1 MENNVRLK
9 ITSSWIS
16 TSKDYLEI
24 IKLKKE
30 IVDTVKYYV
39 ESSLGESM
47 LGLIEEAKNVNPS
60 CILEQDDI
68 RRSFFD
74 VFIGKYLPNFG
85 ITFYNILPRFKEY
98 NGRYVSTFDTS
109 VVPEIRDLTIVFKDQ
124 LPRLFDSYSIDSFES
139 LASTN
144 KEAYDTLKNLLIRY
158 VSVCKSLNSKIDMLG
173 QVLSDK
179 NLTKTKLKKNYQNSI
194 SYVKKGIH

>member
-47 LGLIEEAKNVNPS
+47 LNLIEEAKNVNPS

-139 LASTN
+139 LVSTN

-179 NLTKTKLKKNYQNSI
+179 NLTKTKLKKELPKLY
-194 SYVKKGIH
+194 KLC

>member
-39 ESSLGESM
+39 ESSLGESL

-85 ITFYNILPRFKEY
+85 ITFYNILPRFKDF

-179 NLTKTKLKKNYQNSI
+179 NLTKTKLKKELPKLY
-194 SYVKKGIH
+194 KLC

>member
-47 LGLIEEAKNVNPS
+47 LNLIEEAKNVNPS
-60 CILEQDDI
+60 CILKQDDI

-85 ITFYNILPRFKEY
+85 ITFYSILPRSKEY

-179 NLTKTKLKKNYQNSI
+179 NLTKTKLKKELPKLY
-194 SYVKKGIH
+194 KLC

>member
-47 LGLIEEAKNVNPS
+47 LNLIEKAKDVNPS
-60 CILEQDDI
+60 CILKQDDI

-74 VFIGKYLPNFG
+74 VFIGKYLPN
-85 ITFYNILPRFKEY
+85 L
-98 NGRYVSTFDTS
+98 
-109 VVPEIRDLTIVFKDQ
+109 
-124 LPRLFDSYSIDSFES
+124 S
-139 LASTN
+139 L
-144 KEAYDTLKNLLIRY
+144 
-158 VSVCKSLNSKIDMLG
+158 
-173 QVLSDK
+173 
-179 NLTKTKLKKNYQNSI
+179 
-194 SYVKKGIH
+194 IHI

>member
-39 ESSLGESM
+39 ESSLGESL

-60 CILEQDDI
+60 CILKQDDI

-85 ITFYNILPRFKEY
+85 ITFYNILPRFKEC

-179 NLTKTKLKKNYQNSI
+179 NLTKTKLKKELPKLY
-194 SYVKKGIH
+194 KLC

>member
-60 CILEQDDI
+60 CILKQDDI

-98 NGRYVSTFDTS
+98 NGRYISTFDTS

-158 VSVCKSLNSKIDMLG
+158 VSVCKSLNGKIDMLG
-173 QVLSDK
+173 QVLSEK
-179 NLTKTKLKKNYQNSI
+179 NLTKTKLKKELPELY
-194 SYVKKGIH
+194 KLC

>member
-179 NLTKTKLKKNYQNSI
+179 NLTKTKLKKELPKLY
-194 SYVKKGIH
+194 KLC

>member
-24 IKLKKE
+24 IKLKKG

-60 CILEQDDI
+60 CILKQDDI

-179 NLTKTKLKKNYQNSI
+179 NLTKTKLKKELPKLY
-194 SYVKKGIH
+194 KLC

>member
-39 ESSLGESM
+39 ESSLGESL

-179 NLTKTKLKKNYQNSI
+179 NMTKTKLKKELPKFY
-194 SYVKKGIH
+194 KLC

>member
-39 ESSLGESM
+39 ESSLGESL

-60 CILEQDDI
+60 CILEQGDI

-179 NLTKTKLKKNYQNSI
+179 NLTKTKLKKELPKLY
-194 SYVKKGIH
+194 KLC

>member
-60 CILEQDDI
+60 CILKQDDI

-158 VSVCKSLNSKIDMLG
+158 VSVCKSLNSKIDLLG

-179 NLTKTKLKKNYQNSI
+179 NLTKTKLKKELPKLY
-194 SYVKKGIH
+194 KLC

>member
-39 ESSLGESM
+39 DSSLGES
-47 LGLIEEAKNVNPS
+47 LLSLIEEAKNVNPS

-85 ITFYNILPRFKEY
+85 ITFYSILPRFKEY
-98 NGRYVSTFDTS
+98 NCRYVSTFDTC
-109 VVPEIRDLTIVFKDQ
+109 VVPEIRDLTIVFKGQ

-139 LASTN
+139 LSSTN

-158 VSVCKSLNSKIDMLG
+158 VSVCKSLNSKIDLLG

-179 NLTKTKLKKNYQNSI
+179 NLTKTRLKKELPKLY
-194 SYVKKGIH
+194 KLC

>member
-39 ESSLGESM
+39 ESSLGESL

-98 NGRYVSTFDTS
+98 NGRYVSIFDTS

-179 NLTKTKLKKNYQNSI
+179 NLTKTKLKKELPKLY
-194 SYVKKGIH
+194 KLC

>member
-9 ITSSWIS
+9 ITSSWIY

-179 NLTKTKLKKNYQNSI
+179 NLTKTKLKKELPKLY
-194 SYVKKGIH
+194 KLC

>member
-47 LGLIEEAKNVNPS
+47 LGLIEEAKKCKP
-60 CILEQDDI
+60 IL
-68 RRSFFD
+68 
-74 VFIGKYLPNFG
+74 Y
-85 ITFYNILPRFKEY
+85 
-98 NGRYVSTFDTS
+98 
-109 VVPEIRDLTIVFKDQ
+109 
-124 LPRLFDSYSIDSFES
+124 
-139 LASTN
+139 
-144 KEAYDTLKNLLIRY
+144 
-158 VSVCKSLNSKIDMLG
+158 
-173 QVLSDK
+173 
-179 NLTKTKLKKNYQNSI
+179 TKT
-194 SYVKKGIH
+194 G

>member
-39 ESSLGESM
+39 ESSLGESL

-60 CILEQDDI
+60 CILKQDDI

-179 NLTKTKLKKNYQNSI
+179 NLTKTKLKKELPKLY
-194 SYVKKGIH
+194 KLC

>member
-39 ESSLGESM
+39 ESSLEERV

-68 RRSFFD
+68 RRSFLD
-74 VFIGKYLPNFG
+74 KFIGKYLPDFG
-85 ITFYNILPRFKEY
+85 MMFYNILPRFKEY

-158 VSVCKSLNSKIDMLG
+158 VSVCKSLNSKMDMLG

-179 NLTKTKLKKNYQNSI
+179 NLTKTKLKKELPKLY
-194 SYVKKGIH
+194 KLC

>member
-47 LGLIEEAKNVNPS
+47 LNLIEEAKNVNPS
-60 CILEQDDI
+60 CILKQDDI

-85 ITFYNILPRFKEY
+85 ITFYSILPRFKEY

-158 VSVCKSLNSKIDMLG
+158 ISVCKSLNSKIDMLG

-179 NLTKTKLKKNYQNSI
+179 NLTKTKLKKELPKLY
-194 SYVKKGIH
+194 KLC

>member
-39 ESSLGESM
+39 GSSLGESL

-179 NLTKTKLKKNYQNSI
+179 NLTKTKLKKELPKLY
-194 SYVKKGIH
+194 KLC

>member
-39 ESSLGESM
+39 ESSLGESL
-47 LGLIEEAKNVNPS
+47 LGLVEEAKNVNPS

-179 NLTKTKLKKNYQNSI
+179 NLTKTKLKKELPKLY
-194 SYVKKGIH
+194 KLC

>member
-1 MENNVRLK
+1 MENNLRLK

-39 ESSLGESM
+39 ESSLGES
-47 LGLIEEAKNVNPS
+47 LLNLIEKAKNVNPS

-68 RRSFFD
+68 RLSFFD

-158 VSVCKSLNSKIDMLG
+158 VSVCKSLNSKIDLLS

-179 NLTKTKLKKNYQNSI
+179 NLTKTKLKKELPELY
-194 SYVKKGIH
+194 KLC

>member
-39 ESSLGESM
+39 ENSLGESL

-179 NLTKTKLKKNYQNSI
+179 NLTKTKLKKELPKLY
-194 SYVKKGIH
+194 KLC

>member
-60 CILEQDDI
+60 CILKQDDI

-158 VSVCKSLNSKIDMLG
+158 VSVCKSLNSKIDLLG

-179 NLTKTKLKKNYQNSI
+179 NLTKTRLKKELPKLY
-194 SYVKKGIH
+194 KLC

>member
-60 CILEQDDI
+60 CILKQDDI

-98 NGRYVSTFDTS
+98 NGRYISTFDTS

-179 NLTKTKLKKNYQNSI
+179 NLTKTKLKKELPKLY
-194 SYVKKGIH
+194 KLC

>member
-39 ESSLGESM
+39 ESSLGESL

-179 NLTKTKLKKNYQNSI
+179 NLTKTKLKKELPKLY
-194 SYVKKGIH
+194 KLC

>member
-124 LPRLFDSYSIDSFES
+124 LPRLFNSYSIDSFES

-179 NLTKTKLKKNYQNSI
+179 NLTKTKLKKELPKLY
-194 SYVKKGIH
+194 KLC

>member
-179 NLTKTKLKKNYQNSI
+179 NLTKTRLKKELPKLY
-194 SYVKKGIH
+194 KLC

>member
-1 MENNVRLK
+1 M
-9 ITSSWIS
+9 
-16 TSKDYLEI
+16 
-24 IKLKKE
+24 KKE

-39 ESSLGESM
+39 ESSLGESL

-179 NLTKTKLKKNYQNSI
+179 NLTKTKLKKELPKLY
-194 SYVKKGIH
+194 KLC

>member
-16 TSKDYLEI
+16 TSKDYLGI

-39 ESSLGESM
+39 ENSLGESL

-179 NLTKTKLKKNYQNSI
+179 NLTKTKLKKELPKLY
-194 SYVKKGIH
+194 KLC

>member
-1 MENNVRLK
+1 MENDVRLK

-39 ESSLGESM
+39 ESSLGESL

-179 NLTKTKLKKNYQNSI
+179 NLTKTKLKKELPKLY
-194 SYVKKGIH
+194 KLC

>member
-47 LGLIEEAKNVNPS
+47 LGLIEEAKNVNPF
-60 CILEQDDI
+60 CILKQDDI

-109 VVPEIRDLTIVFKDQ
+109 VVPEIQDLTIVFKDQ

-139 LASTN
+139 LESTN

-179 NLTKTKLKKNYQNSI
+179 NLTKTKLKKELPKLY
-194 SYVKKGIH
+194 KLC

>member
-60 CILEQDDI
+60 CILKQDDI

-179 NLTKTKLKKNYQNSI
+179 NLTKTKLKKELPKLY
-194 SYVKKGIH
+194 KLC

>member
-47 LGLIEEAKNVNPS
+47 LNLIEEAKNVNPS
-60 CILEQDDI
+60 CILEQDYI

-74 VFIGKYLPNFG
+74 VIIGKYLPNFG

-179 NLTKTKLKKNYQNSI
+179 NLTKTKLKKELPKLY
-194 SYVKKGIH
+194 KLC

>member
-39 ESSLGESM
+39 ESSLGESL

-144 KEAYDTLKNLLIRY
+144 KEAYDNLKNLLIRY

-179 NLTKTKLKKNYQNSI
+179 NLTKTKLKKELPKLY
-194 SYVKKGIH
+194 KLC